1 MRGEPLDELAGS
13 LQIARV
19 GKAATID
26 VYGYLDYRA
35 FLRDVYLARKAASAS
50 FSYRAFSRRAGLKS
64 PNYLKLVMDGE
75 RNLTAPMAVRF
86 AKALGLDDES
96 AGYFTDLVAF
106 NQARTSSERA
116 AHYARLSSSSRY
128 RRTHRLDLAQA
139 AYHATWYIPAVRE
152 LAARADFIDDPA
164 WIASLL
170 RPPISKTEAA
180 RALAVLLELG
190 LLTRDTDGR
199 LHQGGKALVSTGP
212 ELHAVH
218 IANYH
223 RTMMARAAESIDLIP
238 SAERDI
244 SSLTL
249 AVGED
254 GVRRLKERI
263 QRFRRELLELTLL
276 EDDPKVIVQVN
287 FQLFPLTGEPE
298 GER

>member
-1 MRGEPLDELAGS
+1 M
-13 LQIARV
+13 

-26 VYGYLDYRA
+26 VFGYLDYRA

-75 RNLTAPMAVRF
+75 RNLTAPMAARF

-96 AGYFTDLVAF
+96 GGYFTDLVAF

-116 AHYARLSSSSRY
+116 AHYARLSSSTRY
-128 RRTHRLDLAQA
+128 RKTHRLDLAQA
-139 AYHATWYIPAVRE
+139 AYYATWYVPVVRE
-152 LAARADFIDDPA
+152 LAARSDFQDDPV
-164 WIASLL
+164 WIAA
-170 RPPISKTEAA
+170 RTWPPITRLEAA
-180 RALAVLLELG
+180 RALDVLLELG
-190 LLTRDTDGR
+190 LLVRDDDGKVS
-199 LHQGGKALVSTGP
+199 QGGKALVSTGP

-223 RTMMARAAESIDLIP
+223 RTMMGRAAESIDLIP

-249 AVGED
+249 GVGED

-276 EDDPKVIVQVN
+276 EDDPKQVVQVN
-287 FQLFPLTGEPE
+287 FQLFPLTREPE
-298 GER
+298 DA